1 MDRIKQAI
9 INGHQALREGSMI
22 EADGK
27 ITYIVDEM
35 AAFFCTAY
43 PGEDGTIIEVIRM
56 GSHETTG
63 RGSIFSY
70 PDIEAFEYF
79 HRTGLDSGEIWLGE
93 A

>member
-1 MDRIKQAI
+1 
-9 INGHQALREGSMI
+9 MI

-27 ITYIVDEM
+27 LTYIIDEIHP
-35 AAFFCTAY
+35 FFCTAY
-43 PGEDGTIIEVIRM
+43 PGENVTIIEVIRM

-70 PDIEAFEYF
+70 PDIEAFTHF
-79 HRTGLDSGEIWLGE
+79 HKTGNDSGEIWMGE